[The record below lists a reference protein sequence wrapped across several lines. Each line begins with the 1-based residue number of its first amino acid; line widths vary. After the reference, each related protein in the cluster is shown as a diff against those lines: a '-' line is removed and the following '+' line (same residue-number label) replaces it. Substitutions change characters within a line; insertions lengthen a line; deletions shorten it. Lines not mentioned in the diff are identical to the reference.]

1 MPTAIP
7 SPKAR
12 VSSLNLATPI
22 ALAAQTHLTAATG
35 TETPPSTEASTAPA
49 ALTAPL
55 TAPLTAS
62 GRAPAGSVLH

>member
-7 SPKAR
+7 SPRAR

-35 TETPPSTEASTAPA
+35 TETPPSTEASTA
-49 ALTAPL
+49 L
-55 TAPLTAS
+55 APLTAS